1 MSFVEKA
8 LNRLKQ
14 QESPKR
20 SLKPLG
26 QLEFE
31 AQGGAPSVEPAAAP
45 LEEPGAAAQPT
56 ASPQPPATSAA
67 VAAARRNGGRAK
79 VTINRARLRDEGFLS
94 SENYERIKADEYRR
108 IKRPLLA
115 NAFGLG
121 ATQVEDGNLVL
132 VTSAIAGEGKTHT
145 CINLALSL
153 AMETDRTVLLV
164 DGDVPK
170 PHISRLFGVAD
181 QPGLMDAL
189 TDEAVAL
196 HDLMIGTDIE
206 SLRILPAGRWN
217 PHATELLA
225 SQRMVKLCKELASR
239 YLDRIIMF
247 DSPPLLAATEAQA
260 IGAAVGQVVLVIA
273 EGLTARES
281 VRSAIELLDEHKPV
295 NAILNKTRRP
305 QGGGYYGGYHRYG
318 YGDRE
323 GMKGGKPQ

>member
-1 MSFVEKA
+1 VSFVEKA

-14 QESPKR
+14 QERPRSPR
-20 SLKPLG
+20 EPLG
-26 QLEFE
+26 TLSFE
-31 AQGGAPSVEPAAAP
+31 PDQDAPAAAAEAP
-45 LEEPGAAAQPT
+45 VRYEPPPHLASAVQADANPT
-56 ASPQPPATSAA
+56 RPPGT
-67 VAAARRNGGRAK
+67 RPR
-79 VTINRARLRDEGFLS
+79 VTLDRSRLREEGFLS
-94 SENYERIKADEYRR
+94 SDDQERVKAEEYRR

-132 VTSAIAGEGKTHT
+132 VTSAISGEGKTHT

-153 AMETDRTVLLV
+153 AMEKDRTVLLV

-189 TDEAVAL
+189 ADEAVGL
-196 HDLMIGTDIE
+196 HDLMIRTDIE

-217 PHATELLA
+217 THATELLS
-225 SQRMVKLCKELASR
+225 SQRMIKLCKELASR
-239 YLDRIIMF
+239 YPDRIIIF

-273 EGLTARES
+273 EGLTARDS
-281 VRSAIELLDEHKPV
+281 VRSALELLDEHKPV
-295 NAILNKTRRP
+295 NAILNKSRRP
-305 QGGGYYGGYHRYG
+305 QGGNYYGGYHRYG

-323 GMKGGKPQ
+323 EGGNAA

>member
-14 QESPKR
+14 QEKPNR
-20 SLKPLG
+20 LREPLG
-26 QLEFE
+26 KLKFE
-31 AQGGAPSVEPAAAP
+31 AAPESAGEPAGG
-45 LEEPGAAAQPT
+45 PGTERPAGAQ
-56 ASPQPPATSAA
+56 A
-67 VAAARRNGGRAK
+67 VAARRNGGRPR
-79 VTINRARLRDEGFLS
+79 VTLDRTRLHEEGFLS
-94 SENYERIKADEYRR
+94 SEDQEQVKAEEYRR

-121 ATQVEDGNLVL
+121 AAKVEDGNLVL
-132 VTSAIAGEGKTHT
+132 VTSAVAGEGKTHT

-164 DGDVPK
+164 DGDIPK

-189 TDEAVAL
+189 ADEAIGL
-196 HDLMIGTDIE
+196 PDLLIDTDIE

-217 PHATELLA
+217 SHATELLA
-225 SQRMVKLCKELASR
+225 SQRMVKLCKELVSR
-239 YLDRIIMF
+239 YPDRIIII

-281 VRSAIELLDEHKPV
+281 VRTALELLDEHKPV
-295 NAILNKTRRP
+295 NAILNKSRHGL
-305 QGGGYYGGYHRYG
+305 GGSYYGGYHRFG
-318 YGDRE
+318 YGERE
-323 GMKGGKPQ
+323 GGGYAA